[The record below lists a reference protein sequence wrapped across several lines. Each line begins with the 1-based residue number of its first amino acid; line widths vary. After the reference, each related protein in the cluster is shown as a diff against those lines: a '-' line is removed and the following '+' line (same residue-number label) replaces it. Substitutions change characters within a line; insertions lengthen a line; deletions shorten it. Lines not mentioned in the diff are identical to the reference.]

1 MDPPAGRNVVTDVV
15 WKIRQ
20 QPFKRLPR
28 SSQPASLGD
37 SCEVGSLS
45 ALVPV
50 LHANLLPDEFSLEVF
65 GQGDHQVAHVWV
77 VGFYVDLEIVFP

>member
-1 MDPPAGRNVVTDVV
+1 MRKSAFEFTPKERGLENPATALQALTEV
-15 WKIRQ
+15 
-20 QPFKRLPR
+20 QPNCESR
-28 SSQPASLGD
+28 D